1 MPTPQLFVFG
11 RTPALSAAEL
21 AAVLARTRK
30 RPPPVILGRGFL
42 VTPEPLG
49 DAAELIARLGGI
61 VKIGR
66 VVHRGQ
72 PLSGVPLA
80 ERIAETLAAGPSTR
94 RRVFGVSFL
103 SGQHRQ
109 RIRRLLLA
117 IKEQLNRR
125 GIRAR
130 YVQSEQDV
138 LSSVVVERERL
149 ITEGAELLI
158 GETDT
163 EQVIAVTEAVQPFA
177 ALSARDY
184 GRPRR
189 DELAGLLPP
198 KLAIAML
205 NLSRLEPT
213 ATLLDPFC
221 GSGTVLQEAELLGF
235 RTLIG
240 TDASAEAVGATREN
254 LRWLLDHAPIDR
266 TTVSLKLHVATIA
279 ALPALLGED
288 SVDGIVTEPFLGPP
302 LRRTSHPG
310 IITKAVQATSL
321 LYRTLFATAGRL
333 LRPGGVLVTIVPMYR
348 TGKQSFREPV
358 YDVKPLT
365 PLELMPPTWGF
376 PTTKIV
382 YGRPDQHVFR
392 KIVVFRRG

>member
-1 MPTPQLFVFG
+1 MPTPQFFVFG

-21 AAVLARTRK
+21 AAVLARTR
-30 RPPPVILGRGFL
+30 RRLPPVLIGRGFL
-42 VTPEPLG
+42 VTSEPLG
-49 DAAELIARLGGI
+49 EPTELIARLGGI

-66 VVHRGQ
+66 VVHRG
-72 PLSGVPLA
+72 PALTGVPLA
-80 ERIAETLAAGPSTR
+80 ERIAESLAAGPTAR

-109 RIRRLLLA
+109 RVRRLLLA
-117 IKEQLNRR
+117 IKEQLGARD
-125 GIRAR
+125 IRAR

-149 ITEGAELLI
+149 ITEGAEILI
-158 GETDT
+158 GDTET

-189 DELAGLLPP
+189 NELAGLLPP

-205 NLSRLEPT
+205 NLSRLGPE
-213 ATLLDPFC
+213 ATVLDPFC

-240 TDASAEAVGATREN
+240 TDASADAVGATREN
-254 LRWLLDHAPIDR
+254 LRWLLDHAAVDR
-266 TTVSLKLHVATIA
+266 STVSLKLHVASIET
-279 ALPALLGED
+279 LPTLLGEH

-310 IITKAVQATSL
+310 IITKAVQTTSL

-333 LRPGGVLVTIVPMYR
+333 LRPGGVLVTIVPMFR

-358 YDVKPLT
+358 YDTKPLT
-365 PLELMPPTWGF
+365 PLELLPPVWGF
-376 PTTKIV
+376 PTAKIV

-392 KIVVFRRG
+392 KIVAFRKG